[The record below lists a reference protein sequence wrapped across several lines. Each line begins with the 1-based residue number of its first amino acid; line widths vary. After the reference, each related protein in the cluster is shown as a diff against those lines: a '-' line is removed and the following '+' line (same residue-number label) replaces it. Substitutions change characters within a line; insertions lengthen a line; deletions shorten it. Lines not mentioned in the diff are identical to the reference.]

1 LCEHGGSPG
10 AEGQRPRGRS
20 PGGSPKGDRTV
31 SGRGGGA
38 RRSAAQRG
46 DSAIMA
52 TVYSPEYKASIIE
65 RMLPPNNVSVTELVS
80 ETGIPKDT
88 LYSWRSRARA
98 QGLEAAQ
105 ASATRSTLSSE
116 EKFAVVVES
125 AALNEVELGEY
136 CRRKGLYPQ
145 QIAAWK
151 ASCMQANAVVP
162 AKQARAEVRVHKQQL
177 KALERELRRKD
188 KALAEAAAL
197 LVLEKK
203 LQTVRSA
210 DAGERSTWSNDAP

>member
-1 LCEHGGSPG
+1 
-10 AEGQRPRGRS
+10 
-20 PGGSPKGDRTV
+20 
-31 SGRGGGA
+31 
-38 RRSAAQRG
+38 
-46 DSAIMA
+46 MA

-65 RMLPPNNVSVTELVS
+65 RMLPPNNVSVSELVR

-88 LYSWRSRARA
+88 LYCWRSRARE

-105 ASATRSTLSSE
+105 ASGPASELSSG

-125 AALNEVELGEY
+125 AALNAAEPGEY

-151 ASCMQANAVVP
+151 ASCMQANALMP
-162 AKQARAEVRVHKQQL
+162 AKRERAETRAHKQQI
-177 KALERELRRKD
+177 KTLERELRRKD

-203 LQTVRSA
+203 LQTLLAA
-210 DAGERSTWSNDAP
+210 DAGERSTWSSDAP

>member
-1 LCEHGGSPG
+1 LKSAFPCDQVPAEIRERKYLRDLRNASRINWRLRPG
-10 AEGQRPRGRS
+10 ESARVNGWEPVIR
-20 PGGSPKGDRTV
+20 RTN
-31 SGRGGGA
+31 GPA
-38 RRSAAQRG
+38 
-46 DSAIMA
+46 
-52 TVYSPEYKASIIE
+52 
-65 RMLPPNNVSVTELVS
+65 
-80 ETGIPKDT
+80 GIPKDT

-105 ASATRSTLSSE
+105 ASETRSTLSSE

-125 AALNEVELGEY
+125 AALNAVELSEY

-210 DAGERSTWSNDAP
+210 DAGERSTWRNDAP